1 MQKILEIKNLFVDA
15 DDTHILNG
23 VNLSVNKGEIAAIMG
38 PNGSGKST
46 LALSLMGSP
55 SLNIKSGTI
64 LFDNEDMSNLEVHE
78 RSLKGL
84 FLAFQHPIEIPGVN
98 VGSFL
103 YAAYKAKFKKEIS
116 IFTFIRD
123 LKNIAK
129 EFGIKDSF
137 LNRNLNV
144 GFSGGEKKRIELLQI
159 AVLKP
164 KLAILDEV
172 DSGVDIDSL
181 SLLSSGINKLKKE
194 GMSFLVITHHI
205 RILQKINVDS
215 VHIMH
220 SGKIVRSGDISLAE
234 ILENGGY
241 KSVI

>member
-1 MQKILEIKNLFVDA
+1 METVTLEREA
-15 DDTHILNG
+15 
-23 VNLSVNKGEIAAIMG
+23 
-38 PNGSGKST
+38 P
-46 LALSLMGSP
+46 
-55 SLNIKSGTI
+55 
-64 LFDNEDMSNLEVHE
+64 
-78 RSLKGL
+78 RSRG
-84 FLAFQHPIEIPGVN
+84 
-98 VGSFL
+98 
-103 YAAYKAKFKKEIS
+103 
-116 IFTFIRD
+116 
-123 LKNIAK
+123 
-129 EFGIKDSF
+129 
-137 LNRNLNV
+137 
-144 GFSGGEKKRIELLQI
+144 KKRIELLQI